1 MISAFNGFSKVGH
14 DNIIVLYFTRHGSG
28 FKMIYTL
35 PGRTEQFSLYFDY
48 RDAYDSLSYIKIN
61 GKKYDSDNIEKNFD
75 RIQTLLTQETNLQ
88 AIEALP

>member
-1 MISAFNGFSKVGH
+1 MISAFDGFSKVKH
-14 DNIIVLYFTRHGSG
+14 DNIIVLYFTRRDSG
-28 FKMIYTL
+28 FKMIYAL
-35 PGRTEQFSLYFDY
+35 PGRTERFSMYFEHTDP
-48 RDAYDSLSYIKIN
+48 YDSLSYIKIN